1 MRLFVSTFLFLAA
14 QAGRD
19 QTPLADSVLAAATRA
34 IEAGRPWQATRL
46 LAPLTKTASKPAVRL
61 AAARAA
67 AEWEGWESVERL
79 LEGESWLDQLERGA
93 GRALLGRALV
103 ERGRAAAALI
113 QTGPA
118 VALATPE
125 NRGERLVAHARALDR
140 LDQLDSAAAV
150 YRAAATELPALRD
163 WLLLRA
169 AGVTADSAERGALF
183 ATLTLP
189 APRGRIRWTE
199 ALARSRAGDWQ
210 GAADRYAALGA
221 TLAAVRLRLS
231 RGDLAARA
239 AGRQAVV
246 GLLGSDGSPG
256 DAAEAIALFDEEFV
270 SRTAAEELRIGR
282 RAAGI
287 NQLDRAARGFA
298 AGRALWT
305 DRDRFTY
312 ATVLARLNRGPEAV
326 TLFDGVTTKELKGDA
341 AYQQARMMVRTGQ
354 PGPIVRALERVW
366 TDFPD
371 DSEPAASA
379 LFLAADLLA
388 DRGRDDSARIFF
400 SQAGARYPATTFGRR
415 GAFQAAVIAYVDGDY
430 HTAAAE
436 FDRIAVTPATPEAI
450 GALYWAG
457 RARAAEGDTAA
468 AAERWRQV
476 AIRGRDTYYAW
487 RAAARLGTNFRT
499 FEPSA
504 ASPAVVGEPDPLAR
518 VGLLRRLGL
527 KVEAR
532 FELDGYAAAPGT
544 TAESL
549 TTTATALGASEW
561 HARAMRVAERAVER
575 GAGFNRAIA
584 TLLYPL
590 PYEALL
596 RSEALRSGLDPM
608 FAAGVIR
615 QESLFDPEA
624 RSVADARGLMQVVPS
639 VGAELARRAALPE
652 WDPVLLYQPD
662 VNLDFGIEHLADALG
677 RLHWPERA
685 LAAYNAGLDRVS
697 RWQSIRGT
705 DQDPEI
711 FVERIPFTETRDYV
725 RKVLK
730 NVAMYHA
737 LYPKAGS

>member
-1 MRLFVSTFLFLAA
+1 MRLFISTLLVVSA

-19 QTPLADSVLAAATRA
+19 QFPDSILAAATRA
-34 IEAGRPWQATRL
+34 IDAGRPWQATRL
-46 LAPLTKTASKPAVRL
+46 LAPLTKPAAKPAVRL

-79 LEGESWLDQLERGA
+79 LEGEPWLDQLERGA

-113 QTGPA
+113 QTGRA

-125 NRGERLVAHARALDR
+125 NRGERLVTHARALDR

-150 YRAAATELPALRD
+150 YRAAAAELPVLKD
-163 WLLLRA
+163 WLRLRA
-169 AGVTADSAERGALF
+169 AGVTTDSAERGALL
-183 ATLTLP
+183 ATLALP
-189 APRGRIRWTE
+189 APRARIKWTE
-199 ALARSRAGDWQ
+199 ALARSRAGDWA

-221 TLAAVRLRLS
+221 RLAAVRLRLTG
-231 RGDLAARA
+231 GDLVARA
-239 AGRQAVV
+239 AGRQELVA
-246 GLLGSDGSPG
+246 LLGSDASPG
-256 DAAEAIALFDEEFV
+256 DAADAIALFDEAFV
-270 SRTAAEELRIGR
+270 SKTAAEEIRIAR
-282 RAAGI
+282 RAAAI

-298 AGRALWT
+298 AGRSLWT

-326 TLFDGVTTKELKGDA
+326 TMFDGVTTEDQRGDA

-366 TDFPD
+366 TDFPR

-400 SQAGARYPATTFGRR
+400 SQAGARYPTTTFGRR
-415 GAFQAAVIAYVDGDY
+415 GAFQAALIAYLDNDY
-430 HTAAAE
+430 RTAAAE
-436 FDRIAVTPATPEAI
+436 FERIAASPSDPDAI

-457 RARAAEGDTAA
+457 RTHAAAGDTAA
-468 AAERWRQV
+468 AAERWHQV
-476 AIRGRDTYYAW
+476 ATRGRDTYYAW
-487 RAAARLGTNFRT
+487 RAAARLGTDFRR
-499 FEPSA
+499 FEPRRGSDA
-504 ASPAVVGEPDPLAR
+504 TVEAPDPLTR
-518 VGLLRRLGL
+518 VRFLRRLGL

-532 FELDGYAAAPGT
+532 FELDAYVAAAGN
-544 TAESL
+544 TAASL
-549 TTTATALGASEW
+549 AATATALAASEW

-575 GAGFNRAIA
+575 GAGFDRSIA
-584 TLLYPL
+584 ALLYPL
-590 PYEALL
+590 PYESLL
-596 RSEALRSGLDPM
+596 RSEALQSGLDPM
-608 FAAGVIR
+608 LAAGVIR
-615 QESLFDPEA
+615 QESLFDSEA

-662 VNLDFGIEHLADALG
+662 VNLDFGIEHLADALK

-697 RWQSIRGT
+697 RWQSIRGV

-725 RKVLK
+725 RRVLK

>member
-1 MRLFVSTFLFLAA
+1 MRLFISTLLFLSS

-19 QTPLADSVLAAATRA
+19 QTRFTDSVLAAATRA
-34 IEAGRPWQATRL
+34 INEGRPWQATRL
-46 LAPLTKTASKPAVRL
+46 LAPLTQTASKPAVRL

-79 LEGESWLDQLERGA
+79 LEGEPWLDQLERGA

-118 VALATPE
+118 LALASPA
-125 NRGERLVAHARALDR
+125 NRGERLLTQARALDR

-150 YRAAATELPALRD
+150 YRAAAARMPALKE

-169 AGVTADSAERGALF
+169 AGVTTDSTERTALLRS
-183 ATLTLP
+183 LTLP
-189 APRGRIRWTE
+189 APRSRIRWTD

-221 TLAAVRLRLS
+221 RLPAVRLRLS
-231 RGDLAARA
+231 GGDLTARA
-239 AGRQAVV
+239 AGRQDLIA
-246 GLLGSDGSPG
+246 LLSSDLSPT
-256 DAAEAIALFDEEFV
+256 DAADAITLFDEEFV
-270 SRTAAEELRIGR
+270 SKTAPEELRIAR
-282 RAAGI
+282 RAALI

-298 AGRALWT
+298 AGRSLWT

-312 ATVLARLNRGPEAV
+312 ATVLARLNRGPEAI
-326 TLFDGVTTKELKGDA
+326 TLFDGVTTEELKGDA

-366 TDFPD
+366 VEFPH

-400 SQAGARYPATTFGRR
+400 HQAGVRYPTTTFGRR
-415 GAFQAAVIAYVDGDY
+415 GGFQAAMIAYLDGDY
-430 HTAAAE
+430 RTAAAE
-436 FDRIAVTPATPEAI
+436 FDRIAATPSDPEAI

-457 RARAAEGDTAA
+457 RAQAAEGDTAA

-476 AIRGRDTYYAW
+476 ATRGRDTYYAW
-487 RAAARLGTNFRT
+487 RAAERLGTDFRR
-499 FEPSA
+499 FEPG
-504 ASPAVVGEPDPLAR
+504 PAPVMATEEPAPLAR
-518 VGLLRRLGL
+518 IQLLRKLGL

-532 FELDGYAAAPGT
+532 FELDAYVAAAGNSP
-544 TAESL
+544 ESL
-549 TTTATALGASEW
+549 ATTATALAAAKW
-561 HARAMRVAERAVER
+561 HARALRVAERALER
-575 GAGFNRAIA
+575 GAGADRAIA
-584 TLLYPL
+584 RLLYPL
-590 PYEALL
+590 PYELIL

-608 FAAGVIR
+608 LAAGVIR

-662 VNLDFGIEHLADALG
+662 VNLDFGIEHLASALE
-677 RLHWPERA
+677 RLRWPERA
-685 LAAYNAGLDRVS
+685 LAAYNAGLDRVG
-697 RWQSIRGT
+697 RWQSIRGVN
-705 DQDPEI
+705 QDPEV

-725 RKVLK
+725 RKVLR

-737 LYPKAGS
+737 LYPQAGS